1 MTADPN
7 KPISTSRRDGRMHG
21 RVQRQQQLPFRK
33 AVDIAWMNIRAR
45 IGRSLLVICG
55 ILLAIAFLT
64 YIIVSD
70 KMSRMVVVN
79 ATNLINE
86 LQRADAPRAQP
97 DMPVN
102 EIVATFDKLAKD
114 EALPEASRD
123 RALQMGAF
131 VSQLW
136 RDGKLGTLTSED
148 EKIQTRWMVG
158 LALLVSFVGILN
170 AMLLSV
176 TERFSEI
183 GTMKCLG
190 ALNRLI
196 VELFLLES
204 FFQGVVGTLAG
215 ILVGILL
222 TLVEGLR
229 TYGWQT
235 WSLIDLGEMM
245 GAVAIAGVA
254 GVLLTIAGALYPAW
268 RAARMQP
275 VLAMRTEV

>member
-1 MTADPN
+1 MSSTPN
-7 KPISTSRRDGRMHG
+7 HPNPSPRRDGKVHG

-33 AVDIAWMNIRAR
+33 AADIAWMNIRVR

-86 LQRADAPRAQP
+86 IQPADAPRARA

-102 EIVATFDKLAKD
+102 EIVAAFDKLAKD
-114 EALPEASRD
+114 ESLTAAN
-123 RALQMGAF
+123 RARAEKMAAF
-131 VSQLW
+131 VGQLW
-136 RDGKLGTLTSED
+136 RDGKLGTLNSED

-235 WSLIDLGEMM
+235 WSLINFGEMM
-245 GAVAIAGVA
+245 SAVAIAGVA

>member
-1 MTADPN
+1 MPTTPPTPSA
-7 KPISTSRRDGRMHG
+7 RRDGKLHG

-33 AVDIAWMNIRAR
+33 AVDIAWMNIRVR
-45 IGRSLLVICG
+45 LGRSLLVICG

-70 KMSRMVVVN
+70 QMSRAVVIN

-86 LQRADAPRAQP
+86 LQPKDAPPARP
-97 DMPVN
+97 DTPLN
-102 EIVATFDKLAKD
+102 EIVASFDKLAKD
-114 EALPEASRD
+114 ESLTAANRE
-123 RALQMGAF
+123 RAEKMGAF
-131 VSQLW
+131 ITQLW
-136 RDGKLGTLTSED
+136 RDGKLGTLSSDD

-215 ILVGILL
+215 ILVGVLL
-222 TLVEGLR
+222 TVVDGLR
-229 TYGWQT
+229 TYGWQA
-235 WSLIDLGEMM
+235 WSLINLGETM
-245 GAVAIAGVA
+245 GAIGIAAVA